1 VVNAAAAK
9 YSRTVATEMYGP
21 GRIYGY
27 AWGGSG
33 GAFKTISGF
42 ENTDAWDGAVP
53 YVIGSP
59 MAIPSVFTVRI
70 YAMRM
75 LWDKFPSILDAVEPG
90 GSGDMYRDLNS
101 EQKEALQEVTRMGFP
116 PTAWFNYKT
125 LGEGAFPILF
135 NLVRAQDPT
144 YFKSDFWTVP
154 GYQGTNPPKSLQQA
168 RVQLKTKITK
178 IISTGKGDEAPKAR
192 AGVDT
197 AWNQFQADAP
207 YVFEVESVPSETLR
221 DAFMLIQSGEGAGK
235 DVAIAKIVGNTVVP
249 GVNPFAG
256 DNTQLLK
263 SIKVG
268 DEVQIDNSDALA
280 AQYYHRYQVPTPDFY
295 VWDQFRGSDGK
306 PLYPQRPKLIGPM
319 ITYGGAGSLQSGK
332 FKGKM
337 IVVESLMDQ
346 DALPWQADWYRT
358 KVKENLGPQLD
369 DNFRLWFTD
378 HAVHGDEY
386 PPVDPTRVVSYLG
399 VLYQALRDVSAWVE
413 KGVPPPPSTSY
424 KVVDGQIVV
433 PKTASERHGIQP
445 VVSVTANG
453 AVRTEVSVGKS
464 VKFSATIELPPN
476 TGKIV
481 GAEWDFEGEGTYP
494 VVQQLSEGKSND
506 SGSQVTLTT
515 SHSFSKPGTYFPVLR
530 ASSQREGNASTV
542 FARVQN
548 LGRVRVVVR

>member
-1 VVNAAAAK
+1 
-9 YSRTVATEMYGP
+9 
-21 GRIYGY
+21 
-27 AWGGSG
+27 
-33 GAFKTISGF
+33 
-42 ENTDAWDGAVP
+42 
-53 YVIGSP
+53 
-59 MAIPSVFTVRI
+59 
-70 YAMRM
+70 
-75 LWDKFPSILDAVEPG
+75 
-90 GSGDMYRDLNS
+90 
-101 EQKEALQEVTRMGFP
+101 
-116 PTAWFNYKT
+116 
-125 LGEGAFPILF
+125 
-135 NLVRAQDPT
+135 
-144 YFKSDFWTVP
+144 
-154 GYQGTNPPKSLQQA
+154 
-168 RVQLKTKITK
+168 
-178 IISTGKGDEAPKAR
+178 
-192 AGVDT
+192 
-197 AWNQFQADAP
+197 
-207 YVFEVESVPSETLR
+207 
-221 DAFMLIQSGEGAGK
+221 MLIKSGEGAGK
-235 DVAIAKIVGNTVVP
+235 DIAIAKIIGHTVVP

-358 KVKENLGPQLD
+358 KVKENLGPQLE

-413 KGVPPPPSTSY
+413 KGVPPPASTSY
-424 KVVDGQIVV
+424 KVMDGQIVV
-433 PKTASERHGIQP
+433 PKTAAERLGIQP
-445 VVSVTANG
+445 VVLVTANG
-453 AVRTEVSVGKS
+453 ATRADVPVGKP
-464 VKFSATIELPPN
+464 VKFSANIEIPPN

-494 VVQQLSEGKSND
+494 VVQQLSEGKSNKWGR
-506 SGSQVTLTT
+506 GSL
-515 SHSFSKPGTYFPVLR
+515 
-530 ASSQREGNASTV
+530 
-542 FARVQN
+542 
-548 LGRVRVVVR
+548 